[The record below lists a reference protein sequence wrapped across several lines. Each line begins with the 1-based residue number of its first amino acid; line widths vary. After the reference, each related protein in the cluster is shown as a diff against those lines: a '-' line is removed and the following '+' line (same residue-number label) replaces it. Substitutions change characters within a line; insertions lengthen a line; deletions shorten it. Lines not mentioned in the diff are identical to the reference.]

1 MDSPAC
7 PNCGTSVPLQ
17 GADDEWCEA
26 CGKKLPLAVVAAV
39 HAAAKRLRKAQAA
52 AAAQNSGAEASATPD
67 QPALAKS
74 AKRFPGCAIFLFAAG
89 LALVSLT
96 WLAMGSWNPGQ

>member
-1 MDSPAC
+1 MNLPAC
-7 PNCGTSVPLQ
+7 PNCGTTIPLQ

-52 AAAQNSGAEASATPD
+52 AAEEQAHAANPETPLTTG
-67 QPALAKS
+67 PTSVKT
-74 AKRFPGCAIFLFAAG
+74 AKRLPGCTTCLLAAAMI
-89 LALVSLT
+89 LAACAWLT
-96 WLAMGSWNPGQ
+96 VHQMT

>member
-1 MDSPAC
+1 MDFPAC
-7 PNCGTSVPLQ
+7 PNCGTSIPLQ

-52 AAAQNSGAEASATPD
+52 AAAQNPDANASAENPT
-67 QPALAKS
+67 QTKS
-74 AKRFPGCAIFLFAAG
+74 KKSLPGCAILLFAAAAA
-89 LALVSLT
+89 LAPLA
-96 WLAMGSWNPGQ
+96 WLAMRS